1 MLLEFEP
8 ALMKW
13 KAEKLRRI
21 FSIPVVEHK

>member
-13 KAEKLRRI
+13 KAEKLWQI
-21 FSIPVVEHK
+21 FSILVVERK

>member
-13 KAEKLRRI
+13 KAEIFFWI
-21 FSIPVVEHK
+21 FSIPVVERK